1 MDFETKVA
9 TFMSALFDVY
19 RDEEERQMNFLPRIE
34 LKEET
39 LIEDFTC
46 MIYAIMMFYK
56 QVTNDNIDALGF
68 SHICNRLVF
77 QQICKDHG
85 IKLGEAPH
93 E

>member
-9 TFMSALFDVY
+9 VFMSALSDVY
-19 RDEEERQMNFLPRIE
+19 RGEEERQMNFLPSIE

-39 LIEDFTC
+39 LTEDFTC

-56 QVTNDNIDALGF
+56 QVTNDSVDALGF

-85 IKLGEAPH
+85 IELGEVSH